1 MSLRLAARIARRELR
16 GGIAGFRIF
25 LACLA
30 LGVAAIAGVGM
41 VRSAIEAGMTE
52 QGAVLLGG
60 DGEAQFTYRFATD
73 QERDWLEG
81 ISERMSEVVEFR
93 SMAVAG
99 EARVLTQV
107 KAVDG
112 AYPLLGQVELQ
123 AGTLAQALAGSGGL
137 PGAVMDPVLADQ
149 IGLAVGDR
157 FKLGLQEFRL
167 SGLLRREPDS
177 ATGGFALAPRTLVR
191 TVDLAQSGLIAPGT
205 LYDTAYRLDLP
216 EGADLTPLQAEAE
229 TRFRDAGMRWSDS
242 RRPAPGVERFVDRI
256 GAFLILVGLAGMAVG
271 GVGVASAVRAWLE
284 GRISTIATLRTLG
297 ADGRL
302 VFRAALLQ
310 VAVLAVLGVV
320 AGLALGVGLPLAL
333 KGPLTAALPFPVELA
348 LYPRP
353 VIEAGFYG
361 LTSAFLF
368 ALWPLA
374 RAERV
379 RAAALYRGGL
389 TGGWPA
395 ARHLVTL
402 ALLAAALVGGA
413 AWASG
418 AWIMT
423 VSVAGGVL
431 AALVVLGLAALGL
444 GWCARRAARLRA
456 MQGRVALRLA
466 LSSVGSPRAGT
477 VQVVLGLG
485 LGLTVLAAVGQIDA
499 NLRAAIQ
506 RDLPT
511 RAPSFFFVDIQP
523 DQIEPFKAMVTGNPA
538 VSKLESAPMLRGVV
552 TRINGRDAREVAG
565 DHWVVRGDRG
575 LTYAD
580 AMPAGTTITE
590 GTWWPEGYSGPPQI
604 SFAAT
609 EAAEI
614 GLKLGDRI
622 TVNVLGRE
630 IEAEVTSFRVVDF
643 SNAGMGFVMSMNA
656 GALAGAP
663 HSHIATVYAE
673 PEAEAALLRE
683 VATAFPNVTAIGL
696 KAAIARVA
704 EALTAI
710 AQATTIAA
718 MATLVTGFVVLIGA
732 AAAGEGARVYEA
744 AVLKVLGASRGR
756 ILASFALRAALT
768 GAAAGGVAVFAGG
781 MAGWAVMHFVMEVD
795 YAFDAGSALMIV
807 AGGVGAVLLA
817 SLAFVLRP
825 LGVRPARVLRAQD

>member
-1 MSLRLAARIARRELR
+1 
-16 GGIAGFRIF
+16 
-25 LACLA
+25 
-30 LGVAAIAGVGM
+30 VAA
-41 VRSAIEAGMTE
+41 
-52 QGAVLLGG
+52 
-60 DGEAQFTYRFATD
+60 
-73 QERDWLEG
+73 
-81 ISERMSEVVEFR
+81 
-93 SMAVAG
+93 
-99 EARVLTQV
+99 
-107 KAVDG
+107 
-112 AYPLLGQVELQ
+112 
-123 AGTLAQALAGSGGL
+123 
-137 PGAVMDPVLADQ
+137 
-149 IGLAVGDR
+149 
-157 FKLGLQEFRL
+157 
-167 SGLLRREPDS
+167 GLL
-177 ATGGFALAPRTLVR
+177 
-191 TVDLAQSGLIAPGT
+191 
-205 LYDTAYRLDLP
+205 
-216 EGADLTPLQAEAE
+216 
-229 TRFRDAGMRWSDS
+229 
-242 RRPAPGVERFVDRI
+242 
-256 GAFLILVGLAGMAVG
+256 
-271 GVGVASAVRAWLE
+271 
-284 GRISTIATLRTLG
+284 
-297 ADGRL
+297 
-302 VFRAALLQ
+302 
-310 VAVLAVLGVV
+310 
-320 AGLALGVGLPLAL
+320 LGVGLPLLL

-353 VIEAGFYG
+353 VLEAGFYG

-389 TGGWPA
+389 SGGWPA

-418 AWIMT
+418 AWVMT

-444 GWCARRAARLRA
+444 GWCARRAARWRV

-538 VSKLESAPMLRGVV
+538 VSKMESAPMLRGVL
-552 TRINGRDAREVAG
+552 TKINGKDAREVAG

-580 AMPAGTTITE
+580 VMPAGTTITE
-590 GTWWPEGYSGPPQI
+590 GAWWPEGYDGPPQI

-673 PEAEAALLRE
+673 PQAEAALLRE

-732 AAAGEGARVYEA
+732 AAAGEGARLYEA

-768 GAAAGGVAVFAGG
+768 GAAAGVVAVFAGG